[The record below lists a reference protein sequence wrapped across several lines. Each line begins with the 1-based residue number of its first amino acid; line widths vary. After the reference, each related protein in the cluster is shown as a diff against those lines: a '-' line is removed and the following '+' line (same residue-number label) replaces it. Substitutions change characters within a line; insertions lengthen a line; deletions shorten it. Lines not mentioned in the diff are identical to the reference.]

1 MLQPAFD
8 DDDYCDDDE
17 EEEEDD
23 DDDDDEEDDDADD
36 NISQSIGQLDELESR
51 GNANARV
58 QCNQF
63 QIVCTML
70 AMMLKHMM
78 MMNMKIIMI
87 NS

>member
-17 EEEEDD
+17 E
-23 DDDDDEEDDDADD
+23 EEDDDADD

-51 GNANARV
+51 GNANARA

-70 AMMLKHMM
+70 AMLLKHMTM
-78 MMNMKIIMI
+78 MMIIMI